1 MKRITS
7 PLTAGLA
14 GLALAG
20 GLAFAADPVRDPAA
34 PRDPAVRQNE
44 AVRPNSPKRQAE
56 PDQLMVSRAGDVM
69 RMSVMNPQGQDLGK
83 IKDLVID
90 LHTGKIRY
98 AAISFGGFL
107 GIGDKL
113 FAVPFQALTLKQ
125 NASDNVRYFEID
137 VDKKR
142 LERAHGFDDD
152 HWPDFA
158 DPAWGAANDKLYL
171 ESADARR

>member
-1 MKRITS
+1 MKRNST
-7 PLTAGLA
+7 LAAGALGMTLA
-14 GLALAG
+14 CGLVI
-20 GLAFAADPVRDPAA
+20 AADPVREPVG
-34 PRDPAVRQNE
+34 PRDPAIRQDGT
-44 AVRPNSPKRQAE
+44 ARPDVKRQDAPE
-56 PDQLMVSRAGDVM
+56 QLMVSRAGDVM
-69 RMSVMNPQGQDLGK
+69 SMAVMNPQGQDLGK

-90 LHTGKIRY
+90 LNTGKVRY

-113 FAVPFQALTLKQ
+113 FAVPFRALTLKQ
-125 NASDNVRYFEID
+125 NAADNVRYFEID

-142 LERAHGFDDD
+142 LERAQGFDDG

-158 DPAWGAANDKLYL
+158 DPAWGAENDKLYL